1 MTSLETNR
9 CITHVPLTWH
19 NPCQERFCAHIYEN
33 HEVTEVDSL
42 VDVVGNGHE
51 LRRLQVLYDAA
62 ASCMAGIQ
70 GGATRT
76 PQSACKVPVI
86 MFLGEIL
93 SKYSMIKRHAI

>member
-51 LRRLQVLYDAA
+51 LRRLQVLYDAEDGLEGGYVGLLDVGVRA
-62 ASCMAGIQ
+62 VHVGLAVFADAGLELAIFP
-70 GGATRT
+70 RT
-76 PQSACKVPVI
+76 
-86 MFLGEIL
+86 
-93 SKYSMIKRHAI
+93 